1 MIDPGD
7 ISLAA
12 LLDAVPR
19 EELARIVARRGRVNQ
34 SVFLDALYFDLD
46 SAIERLEANA
56 HRMQNDGE
64 EKLTNYLAVQLSA
77 SGYEASC
84 ETDVRGHTDLKIENR
99 SSHGWNGASIRRSI
113 PPAQNDSRS

>member
-99 SSHGWNGASIRRSI
+99 SAQVVWIAESKLHSSHEK
-113 PPAQNDSRS
+113 NDSRS